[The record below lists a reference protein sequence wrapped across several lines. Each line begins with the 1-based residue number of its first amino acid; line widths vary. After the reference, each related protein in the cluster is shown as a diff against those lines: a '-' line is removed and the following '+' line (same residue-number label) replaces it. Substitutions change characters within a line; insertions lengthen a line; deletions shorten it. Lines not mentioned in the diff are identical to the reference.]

1 MFGRAGT
8 KGVELTAY
16 NVVTHRKDICQM
28 SLLIKFHHDSS
39 YDNLHYRQ
47 GCQVWSLF
55 QKPSVVGPTSIVLQG
70 SQGVG
75 EPLSESV

>member
-47 GCQVWSLF
+47 GCQV
-55 QKPSVVGPTSIVLQG
+55 
-70 SQGVG
+70 
-75 EPLSESV
+75 